1 MGGTD
6 LTILA
11 YGAMAHFAKEAA
23 PMLEELDI
31 SPEVIDLRTLK
42 PLDWATIEESVK
54 KTSRAL
60 IVYED
65 NEFGGYGAELAAQIA
80 DKAFEWLDAPV
91 RRLALPDVP
100 IMPYAGSLEN
110 ELYPTP
116 ETIVR
121 KAQELAKY

>member
-1 MGGTD
+1 
-6 LTILA
+6 
-11 YGAMAHFAKEAA
+11 MAHFALEAA
-23 PMLEELDI
+23 PILEDLGI
-31 SPEVIDLRTLK
+31 SPEVIDLRSLK
-42 PLDWATIEESVK
+42 PLDWPTIEVSIK

-65 NEFGGYGAELAAQIA
+65 NEFVGYGAELAAQIA
-80 DKAFEWLDAPV
+80 DKSFEWLDAPV
-91 RRLALPDVP
+91 RRYALPDVP

-116 ETIVR
+116 EGIVR

>member
-1 MGGTD
+1 
-6 LTILA
+6 
-11 YGAMAHFAKEAA
+11 
-23 PMLEELDI
+23 MLEELDI